1 VSCWLILTKKGED
14 TWAGI
19 NSLKT
24 LEFWHA
30 ETFASSLPWSSLW
43 PRCASCRSFSAI
55 ILEWL
60 PTDTNSFTTTLGLD
74 TGGKPWL
81 VFIQFTLACMLISK
95 HMWLIWKKSLRVSLG
110 PLMAVTILFVIFH
123 QPQTYAGDICRPAT
137 ASLSTVSTPK
147 MVWTTT
153 FFCRGSICSPP
164 RHASQTRIR
173 RVKDA

>member
-1 VSCWLILTKKGED
+1 MGWDQLTED
-14 TWAGI
+14 PRVLA
-19 NSLKT
+19 LKP
-24 LEFWHA
+24 LQVLYHGLLCGPGA
-30 ETFASSLPWSSLW
+30 PLQ
-43 PRCASCRSFSAI
+43 RSFSAI

-60 PTDTNSFTTTLGLD
+60 PTDTNSSQLPSAFD
-74 TGGKPWL
+74 TGGKL
-81 VFIQFTLACMLISK
+81 ACLYSVTLACMLISK